1 MKILM
6 VLAGPAPDG
15 LEAAQQLHSKG
26 HSLLLACE
34 QNMDTGQIPSRTIP
48 MKKGPLRRL
57 AQEYGPELVHCF
69 GVSGAELIFGR
80 CKKAGIPLLITP
92 DRDIPHKLRGSH
104 FLVDSE
110 DQRRVFSAQQ
120 LIPMDLIHAEADL
133 ESVYDALLHPVRPIK
148 AAISGYYG
156 YGNLG
161 DDAILLAIQ
170 QQMAR
175 SGRPIELNVLSRR
188 PEHTVKQYGLR
199 AVQRFNPIHVWKTL
213 CQCDVLISG
222 GGSLLQD
229 KTSTRSLLY
238 YIALIRLAKHLGKPV
253 FMYAN
258 GIGPISRE
266 SNRRKVRDCVAL
278 CDVVTLRD
286 KDSLEELKALG
297 VQRDD
302 MVITGDPVFTLA
314 PPESQEDA
322 LDLLGIE
329 HPNGVIGI
337 SVRSIPDMA
346 NFPREFAAVCD
357 RLIRERGKAIV
368 FLIMQ
373 ESVDEPISRAVQQL
387 MTEPSYVRKTP
398 GDLPSMLN
406 LIRGMDAIIAMRL
419 HTIIFAANVNV
430 PVVGC
435 NYDPK
440 VASMLDILGLPSCG
454 TPADMTAENAYNVC
468 CEMLDNLPQYK
479 ATLSQAV
486 QEQTRLAE
494 STAKLFNEMLSKY
507 NID

>member
-6 VLAGPAPDG
+6 ILADPSQRWTDTAR
-15 LEAAQQLHSKG
+15 QLHSKG
-26 HSLLLACE
+26 HDLLLACA
-34 QNMDTGQIPSRTIP
+34 QSLPSGELPCRTL
-48 MKKGPLRRL
+48 PLKTRSLVSLLR
-57 AQEYGPELVHCF
+57 EYGPEVVHCF
-69 GVSGAELIFGR
+69 GLARGEAVSRA
-80 CKKAGIPLLITP
+80 CKKAGVPLLLHADGTVP
-92 DRDIPHKLRGSH
+92 STLRQCH
-104 FLVDSE
+104 FLVRTE
-110 DQRRVFSAQQ
+110 DEKRALSAGS
-120 LIPMDLIHAEADL
+120 LIPWDLIHVSGDPDP
-133 ESVYDALLHPVRPIK
+133 VYEALLHPVKPIK
-148 AAISGYYG
+148 AVISGYYG

-175 SGRPIELNVLSRR
+175 SDRPIELHVLSRR
-188 PEHTVKQYGLR
+188 PEHTAKQYGLR
-199 AVQRFNPIHVWKTL
+199 AIQRFNPFQVL
-213 CQCDVLISG
+213 RALRECDVLISG

-238 YIALIRLAKHLGKPV
+238 YITLIHLAKRLGKPV

-266 SNRRKVRDCVAL
+266 KNRRKVRDCVAL

-297 VQRDD
+297 VTRQD
-302 MVITGDPVFTLA
+302 MVITGDPVFTLP
-314 PPESQEDA
+314 PPEQEGDS
-322 LDLLGIE
+322 LSGLGIE

-346 NFPREFAAVCD
+346 NFPGEFARVCD

-373 ESVDEPISRAVQQL
+373 ESIDEPISRAVQQL
-387 MTEPSYVRKTP
+387 MSEPSYIRKAP

-406 LIRGMDAIIAMRL
+406 LIRDMDAIIAMRL

-430 PVVGC
+430 PVIGC

-440 VASMLDILGLPSCG
+440 VASMLNILGLPSCG

-468 CEMLDNLPQYK
+468 CELLDNLPAYQS
-479 ATLSQAV
+479 ALTQAV
-486 QEQTRLAE
+486 SEQKQLAE
-494 STAKLFNEMLSKY
+494 NTARLFDEMLRRY
-507 NID
+507 NIE

>member
-6 VLAGPAPDG
+6 VLADASQPW
-15 LEAAQQLHSKG
+15 ETTAQQLHNQG
-26 HSLLLACE
+26 HELLLTC
-34 QNMDTGQIPSRTIP
+34 GQTLASGEIPCRTAVQ
-48 MKKGPLRRL
+48 KKSALGALLREF
-57 AQEYGPELVHCF
+57 APDLVHCL
-69 GVSGAELIFGR
+69 GLSCAQILRGLCRKGR
-80 CKKAGIPLLITP
+80 LPLLITP
-92 DRDIPHKLRGSH
+92 DADVPAKLTDCH
-104 FLVDSE
+104 FLVQNE
-110 DQRRVFSAQQ
+110 EQRRSLSARA
-120 LIPMDLIHAEADL
+120 LIPLDLIHTGDPAVAYEK
-133 ESVYDALLHPVRPIK
+133 LLHPLRPIK

-170 QQMAR
+170 QQMALSR
-175 SGRPIELNVLSRR
+175 RPIELQVLSRR
-188 PEHTVKQYGLR
+188 PEHTKKQYGLR
-199 AVQRFNPIHVWKTL
+199 AIQRFNPFLVFKTL
-213 CQCDVLISG
+213 KNCDVLISG

-238 YIALIRLAKHLGKPV
+238 YIALIRLAKALGKPV
-253 FMYAN
+253 FLYAN

-266 SNRRKVRDCVAL
+266 SNRNKVRDCVAL

-286 KDSLEELKALG
+286 KDSLEELKSLG
-297 VQRDD
+297 VTRED

-314 PPESQEDA
+314 PPEHSGDP
-322 LDLLGIE
+322 LTGLGIE

-346 NFPREFAAVCD
+346 NFPREFANVCD

-373 ESVDEPISRAVQQL
+373 ESIDEPISRAVQQL
-387 MTEPSYVRKTP
+387 MTEPSYIRKTP

-406 LIRGMDAIIAMRL
+406 LIRDMDAIIAMRL

-430 PVVGC
+430 PVIGC

-454 TPADMTAENAYNVC
+454 TPAEMTGENAYEIC
-468 CEMLDNLPQYK
+468 CELLDNLPRYK
-479 ATLSQAV
+479 QTLEKAV
-486 QEQTRLAE
+486 AQQQQLAQD
-494 STAKLFNEMLSKY
+494 TAQLFDGMLSRY
-507 NID
+507 NIE

>member
-6 VLAGPAPDG
+6 VLADAAQNWEGF
-15 LEAAQQLHSKG
+15 AQQLHNQG
-26 HSLLLACE
+26 HELLLVCPEPIAAGE
-34 QNMDTGQIPSRTIP
+34 IPCRILELKS
-48 MKKGPLRRL
+48 GALRSLFR
-57 AQEYGPELVHCF
+57 ESCPEIVHCL
-69 GVSGAELIFGR
+69 GLSYAGLLSR
-80 CKKAGIPLLITP
+80 LCRKASVALLISP
-92 DRDIPHKLRGSH
+92 DGDVPGNLTQCH
-104 FLVDSE
+104 FLVSNE
-110 DQRRVFSAQQ
+110 EARRVLSAQA
-120 LIPMDLIHAEADL
+120 LIPLDRIHNGSPLEAY
-133 ESVYDALLHPVRPIK
+133 EKLLHPVRPIK

-170 QQMAR
+170 QQMAL

-188 PEHTVKQYGLR
+188 PEHTKKQYGLR
-199 AVQRFNPIHVWKTL
+199 AIQRFNPFHVLKTL
-213 CQCDVLISG
+213 RECDVLISG

-238 YIALIRLAKHLGKPV
+238 YIALIRLAKALGKPV
-253 FMYAN
+253 FLYAN
-258 GIGPISRE
+258 GIGPITKE
-266 SNRRKVRDCVAL
+266 SNRSKVRDCIAL

-286 KDSLEELKALG
+286 KDSLEELKSLG
-297 VQRDD
+297 VTRED

-314 PPESQEDA
+314 PPEHTGDT
-322 LDLLGIE
+322 LTGLGIE

-346 NFPREFAAVCD
+346 NFPQEFAKVCD

-406 LIRGMDAIIAMRL
+406 LIRDMDAIIAMRL

-430 PVVGC
+430 PVIGC

-440 VASMLDILGLPSCG
+440 VASMLNILGLPSCG
-454 TPADMTAENAYNVC
+454 TPAEMTAENAYQTC
-468 CEMLDNLPQYK
+468 CELLDNLPQYK
-479 ATLSQAV
+479 ATLEKAV
-486 QEQTRLAE
+486 AEQEQLAQDTARL
-494 STAKLFNEMLSKY
+494 FGEMLNQYGK
-507 NID
+507 N

>member
-6 VLAGPAPDG
+6 VLAEPMP
-15 LEAAQQLHSKG
+15 EALATAQQLHSKG
-26 HSLLLACE
+26 HDLLLACP
-34 QNMDTGQIPSRTIP
+34 QAVGSDTIP
-48 MKKGPLRRL
+48 CQAVALKKAPLRRAL
-57 AQEYGPELVHCF
+57 RSFGPDIVHVYGNLPGALLQRACEKAQ
-69 GVSGAELIFGR
+69 
-80 CKKAGIPLLITP
+80 IPLLLSP
-92 DRDIPHKLRGSH
+92 DGSIPACLRRSH
-104 FLVDSE
+104 ILVESVE
-110 DQRRVFSAQQ
+110 EKKELSSRE
-120 LIPMDLIHAEADL
+120 LIPLDLIHPQQDL
-133 ESVYDALLHPVRPIK
+133 GPLYTGLIHPAKPIK

-161 DDAILLAIQ
+161 DDAILLAVQ

-175 SGRPIELNVLSRR
+175 SNRPIELNVLSRR

-199 AVQRFNPIHVWKTL
+199 AIQRFNPFQVYKTL
-213 CQCDVLISG
+213 KECDVLISG

-238 YIALIRLAKHLGKPV
+238 YIALIRLAKWLGKPV

-258 GIGPISRE
+258 GIGPISKE
-266 SNRRKVRDCVAL
+266 SNRSKVRRCVEL
-278 CDVVTLRD
+278 CDVITLRD
-286 KDSLEELKALG
+286 KDSLEELNSLG
-297 VQRDD
+297 VARQD

-314 PPESQEDA
+314 PPEAVEDS
-322 LDLLGIE
+322 LSNLGIE

-337 SVRSIPDMA
+337 SVRSIPDMR
-346 NFPREFAAVCD
+346 NFPKEFAAVCD

-373 ESVDEPISRAVQQL
+373 ESIDEPISRAVQQL
-387 MTEPSYVRKTP
+387 MKEPSYIRKTP

-406 LIRGMDAIIAMRL
+406 LIRDMDAIIAMRL

-440 VASMLDILGLPSCG
+440 VASMLNILGLPSCG
-454 TPADMTAENAYNVC
+454 TPMEMTADNAYEVC
-468 CEMLDNLPQYK
+468 CEVLDHLPQYK
-479 ATLSQAV
+479 ATLAQAV
-486 QEQTRLAE
+486 SEQTHLAE
-494 STAKLFNEMLSKY
+494 NTAKLFDDMLTQY
-507 NID
+507 GIN

>member
-6 VLAGPAPDG
+6 VLADAAQPWEGF
-15 LEAAQQLHSKG
+15 AQQLHNQG
-26 HSLLLACE
+26 HELLLICPDPIAAGE
-34 QNMDTGQIPSRTIP
+34 IPCRSLAL
-48 MKKGPLRRL
+48 KKGNLRIL
-57 AQEYGPELVHCF
+57 LQEHRPEIVHCL
-69 GVSGAELIFGR
+69 GLSCAPVLYRLCRGEDT
-80 CKKAGIPLLITP
+80 PLLISP
-92 DRDIPHKLRGSH
+92 DGEVPEHLISCH
-104 FLVDSE
+104 FLVQNE
-110 DQRRVFSAQQ
+110 QARRSLSSQA
-120 LIPMDLIHAEADL
+120 LIPLDLIAAGDPIRAYEK
-133 ESVYDALLHPVRPIK
+133 LLHPVRPIK

-170 QQMAR
+170 QQMAL
-175 SGRPIELNVLSRR
+175 SGRPIELHVLSRR
-188 PEHTVKQYGLR
+188 PEHTKRQYGLR
-199 AVQRFNPIHVWKTL
+199 AIQRFNPIRVFKTL
-213 CQCDVLISG
+213 RECDVLISG

-238 YIALIRLAKHLGKPV
+238 YLALIRLAKALGKPV

-258 GIGPISRE
+258 GIGPITRE
-266 SNRRKVRDCVAL
+266 SNRSKVRDCVAL

-286 KDSLEELKALG
+286 KDSLEELKSLG
-297 VQRDD
+297 VTRED
-302 MVITGDPVFTLA
+302 MIITGDPVFTLA
-314 PPESQEDA
+314 PPEHSGDT
-322 LDLLGIE
+322 LTGLGIE

-346 NFPREFAAVCD
+346 NFPREFARVCD

-373 ESVDEPISRAVQQL
+373 ESIDEPISRAVQQL
-387 MTEPSYVRKTP
+387 MTEPSYIRKTP

-406 LIRGMDAIIAMRL
+406 LIRDMDAIIAMRL

-430 PVVGC
+430 PVIGC

-454 TPADMTAENAYNVC
+454 TPAQMTAENAFAVC
-468 CEMLDNLPQYK
+468 CELLDNLPRYK
-479 ATLSQAV
+479 ATLERSVAE
-486 QEQTRLAE
+486 QEQLAQDTARL
-494 STAKLFNEMLSKY
+494 FDEMLSKY
-507 NID
+507 NIG

>member
-6 VLAGPAPDG
+6 VLADATQPWEGF
-15 LEAAQQLHSKG
+15 AQQLHNQG
-26 HSLLLACE
+26 HELLLVCPDPIAAGE
-34 QNMDTGQIPSRTIP
+34 IPSRNLEL
-48 MKKGPLRRL
+48 KKGNLHTLLR
-57 AQEYGPELVHCF
+57 EYHPEIVHCL
-69 GVSGAELIFGR
+69 GLSSVPALYRLCRKETV
-80 CKKAGIPLLITP
+80 PLLISP
-92 DRDIPHKLRGSH
+92 DGDIPENLSQCH
-104 FLVDSE
+104 FLVQNEEARCSLSS
-110 DQRRVFSAQQ
+110 QA
-120 LIPMDLIHAEADL
+120 LIPLDQIAAGDPIRAYEK
-133 ESVYDALLHPVRPIK
+133 LLHPVRPIK

-170 QQMAR
+170 QQMAL
-175 SGRPIELNVLSRR
+175 SGRPIELHVLSRR
-188 PEHTVKQYGLR
+188 PEHTKRQYGLR
-199 AVQRFNPIHVWKTL
+199 AIQRFNPLQVLKTL
-213 CQCDVLISG
+213 RECDVLISG

-238 YIALIRLAKHLGKPV
+238 YIALIRLAKALGKPV

-258 GIGPISRE
+258 GIGPITRE
-266 SNRRKVRDCVAL
+266 SNRSKVRDCVAL

-286 KDSLEELKALG
+286 KDSLEELKSLG
-297 VQRDD
+297 VTRED

-314 PPESQEDA
+314 PPEHSGDT
-322 LDLLGIE
+322 LTGLGIE

-346 NFPREFAAVCD
+346 NFPREFARVCD

-373 ESVDEPISRAVQQL
+373 ESIDEPISRAVQQL
-387 MTEPSYVRKTP
+387 MTEPSYIRKTP

-406 LIRGMDAIIAMRL
+406 LIQDMDAIIAMRL

-430 PVVGC
+430 PVIGC

-454 TPADMTAENAYNVC
+454 TPAEMTAENAFDVC
-468 CEMLDNLPQYK
+468 CELLDNLPRYK
-479 ATLSQAV
+479 ATLERSVAE
-486 QEQTRLAE
+486 QEQLAQDTARL
-494 STAKLFNEMLSKY
+494 FDDMLSKY
-507 NID
+507 NIG